1 MGKRNRGSSG
11 SSVGENSPSQ
21 QNPPPKTLKMA
32 ANPNED
38 VSEVSLNS
46 LPQELQTLAQLIMT
60 QVKKQQDT
68 VVKEFNTVGDKLSSQ
83 IQTLDSK
90 VDSLTTDMAALRER
104 VRELENTVEFQDSEM
119 KRLNDSL
126 LAERRERIRTSLLAE
141 RYSMKADVVIR
152 GIPYNK
158 EEKCRQVL
166 ENFLA
171 DELGLDFMPIVA
183 PRAVR
188 NAEADKAKDS
198 KVSVSIWVPPKCTYA
213 ALMVNG
219 KEKKRVDAVDILLSK
234 QD

>member
-32 ANPNED
+32 ANPPED

-158 EEKCRQVL
+158 EENCRQVL

-171 DELGLDFMPIVA
+171 DELGLDSMPIVA
-183 PRAVR
+183 VHRLSRPTTSRP
-188 NAEADKAKDS
+188 N
-198 KVSVSIWVPPKCTYA
+198 PP
-213 ALMVNG
+213 
-219 KEKKRVDAVDILLSK
+219 
-234 QD
+234 